1 MPPVL
6 VVTCRWERRKS
17 AYNGLSARF
26 HSGLAGSRLRS
37 TAAGSLALMLT
48 VRCDTSCY
56 VTGYHAPHEAGKFPC
71 DSCFCNIGLLVVS
84 ENHAIVLPS

>member
-6 VVTCRWERRKS
+6 VVTCRWKRRKS

-56 VTGYHAPHEAGKFPC
+56 VTGYHAPHEAGKLPGNC
-71 DSCFCNIGLLVVS
+71 CFCDIGLLVVFKDHTI
-84 ENHAIVLPS
+84 EPTA